1 MSNSS
6 DDKTVEMTKKPILH
20 VAKGKYFRNDI
31 VSKEPSDIDTDG
43 PTYPCTMNQ
52 WFWKDDKGHWNQY
65 SREMNAKI
73 NQSYKRDPNSTVI
86 VTIQD
91 QA

>member
-1 MSNSS
+1 
-6 DDKTVEMTKKPILH
+6 MTKKPILH

-31 VSKEPSDIDTDG
+31 VSSKPSDIDTDG
-43 PTYPCTMNQ
+43 PTYPSTMNQ
-52 WFWKDDKGHWNQY
+52 WLWKDDNGQWIQY
-65 SREMNAKI
+65 SREVNVRI
-73 NQSYKRDPNSTVI
+73 NQSYKRDPNSSVI